1 MIAIYYPEFLIE
13 KNKNLSIYCNLSKIQ
28 NEIIRDCN
36 NYTLY
41 KLIISHINLAKK
53 HGIYGFGINYYW
65 FSGDEYYDEVIN
77 IFLESHEIDFPYFII
92 WKNDYLNITDVNNN
106 NIIINQTYEPNNAL
120 YFIQSIKKYLVSDNY
135 LKINKKPVLAIY
147 ESKLISY
154 EYLFRLRIN
163 AYECGIGSI
172 TIVGVLKEIGN
183 TNYSKLF
190 DFLYEFPPKNINS
203 KELNSEFYYSDLIY
217 KGNFKYENNLQ
228 NITIYKG
235 IMLWPYNISNTNKK
249 ETIQFR
255 GYSPEKFFL
264 LNKLIIN
271 WTKRYHEKNDYYIF
285 INAWN
290 NMKEGFYL
298 EPDEQYGYASI
309 NALSKAIF
317 NLPYEKQALNISNL
331 EKICKVAVQAHIF
344 YEDLIEEIINKTNN
358 IPIPF
363 DLLISTTS
371 IEMKNLIGEFVNNN
385 SKANKFEIII
395 LYNKGRDVLPL
406 LTQLKGRMK
415 KYKYICHIHSKKS
428 KTSPEI
434 GISWRNYLYN
444 NLLGNNKIVSEIL
457 SDFESLDNLGF
468 IFPETFYKIINLSLI
483 LTRKNKM
490 YMNYILKT
498 IFKNYKI
505 GTQLYFPAGN
515 MFWARVKAV
524 HQIFEYNFDKMF
536 SRENNQVNDTIMHAI
551 ERIWLYLVKLNG
563 FYYKTI
569 FKSIY

>member
-1 MIAIYYPEFLIE
+1 MVLEL
-13 KNKNLSIYCNLSKIQ
+13 
-28 NEIIRDCN
+28 
-36 NYTLY
+36 
-41 KLIISHINLAKK
+41 
-53 HGIYGFGINYYW
+53 
-65 FSGDEYYDEVIN
+65 IN
-77 IFLESHEIDFPYFII
+77 IFLEMQEINFHYFII
-92 WKNDYLNITDVNNN
+92 WKNDYLKITDANDN
-106 NIIINQTYEPNNAL
+106 NIITNQTYDLNNAL
-120 YFIQSIKKYLVSDNY
+120 YFIQNIKKYLVSDNY
-135 LKINKKPVLAIY
+135 LKINQRPVLAIY
-147 ESKLISY
+147 ESKVIPY
-154 EYLFRLRIN
+154 EYISHLRIKAN
-163 AYECGIGSI
+163 KCGIGPI
-172 TIVGVLKEIGN
+172 IIVGILKEKGN

-190 DFLYEFPPKNINS
+190 DFLYEFPPKSLNT
-203 KELNSEFYYSDLIY
+203 KELIRNNYFYYSDLIY

-228 NITIYKG
+228 NISIYKG
-235 IMLWPYNISNTNKK
+235 IMLEPDNISNSYKNKS
-249 ETIQFR
+249 IYFR

-264 LNKLIIN
+264 LTKLIIN
-271 WTKRYHEKNDYYIF
+271 WTKQYHLKNDYYIF

-317 NLPYEKQALNISNL
+317 NLPYEKQTINISNL

-363 DLLISTTS
+363 DLFVSTTS
-371 IEMKNLIGEFVNNN
+371 IEMKNLIEEFVKNN
-385 SKANKFEIII
+385 SKANKFEIIV

-406 LTQLKGRMK
+406 LTQLKGSIK
-415 KYKYICHIHSKKS
+415 KYKYINHIHSKKS
-428 KTSPEI
+428 KKSSEI

-468 IFPETFYKIINLSLI
+468 IFPETFYEIINLSLI
-483 LTRKNKM
+483 LTRRNKM
-490 YMNYILKT
+490 YMNYILKK

-536 SRENNQVNDTIMHAI
+536 SREKNQVNDTIMHAI

-563 FYYKTI
+563 FFYKTI